1 MRRVL
6 SFCCAL
12 LAAPLAAQEAP
23 MSVVADSAA
32 HSVLGQVATVEGT
45 VAEVKTRAHLGYLY
59 LNLGG
64 RFPHHRLGILIPESA
79 RERFGDL
86 EQMLGRRVRVTGQVW
101 MQDGKWPAITVSQ
114 PIALLVLP

>member
-1 MRRVL
+1 MRSIIPL
-6 SFCCAL
+6 CCAL
-12 LAAPLAAQEAP
+12 LAAPLAAQETP

-32 HSVLGQVATVEGT
+32 HTVLGQLATVEGT
-45 VAEVKTRAHLGYLY
+45 VAEVKTRAHGGYLY

-64 RFPHHRLGILIPESA
+64 RFPDHRLGVLIPEAA

-86 EQMLGRRVRVTGQVW
+86 EMLLGRRVRVTGQVW

-114 PIALLVLP
+114 PIALAVLP